1 MWHRSR
7 VIWEYFSIYDE
18 NNYLVVEKDWAAG
31 LQLILVHKAQ
41 DGDVVLATHTIHSKV
56 SF

>member
-1 MWHRSR
+1 LKRCKQFENISLK
-7 VIWEYFSIYDE
+7 YDE
-18 NNYLVVEKDWAAG
+18 KNDLVVEKDGAAR

-41 DGDVVLATHTIHSKV
+41 DGDVVLAAHTKHSKV